1 MPSNIRDRITRL
13 AEGTGMTYSMASDIG
28 RLAERFEEDNPG
40 SEVGFQITST
50 SKGTELNLTFKL
62 VHANERR

>member
-1 MPSNIRDRITRL
+1 MSSNVRDRITKL
-13 AEGTGMTYSMASDIG
+13 AEGTGVSYGLASDIG

-50 SKGTELNLTFKL
+50 SRGTELSLVFKM